1 MSSDVMVFIKIIGD
15 SSSQSS
21 NKFCPLNLNNHF
33 PDIRKELEDYNIIND
48 IISFSKKENDEF
60 AEVVREVEEKFQL
73 KEIIEIINKVNSKSY
88 YLYLMKNSSLSWNV
102 LNEKCK
108 LDYGRTMSI
117 KGIERANKRAF
128 IMKNCELIEIGAEG
142 YKKDRLGFESKEDW
156 MKKRNLFINVDG
168 INVRNFVEFG
178 LSIGSSQINN
188 YNEEIKS
195 TYRYTEIGKVSLK
208 LSKENLE
215 LTKDFKNDLMNA
227 ILSKDHENFKKITEE
242 YGQFIPTEVVLGG
255 RVYFKD
261 IGVSSE
267 SSVDKDKIIEGSVS
281 IGSSNAKIGSNSS
294 DSKKKSKLYSSDCI
308 RILGGNH
315 PDGEN
320 FDEKNW
326 IGSLKNFQNWDCIEF
341 KNPINIFQLLS
352 YDLRKKLFISIGKK
366 ILYTSTKDFDYDL
379 YEAGMYRIFEL
390 NDIPTY
396 ISRIIQNEDADCD
409 IFASVINTD
418 DSSNDFFNCQIF
430 RASESKK
437 PSVIIHG
444 IQKKFRKHKKYKLKI
459 NIIIIGYDIE
469 FFSNNSVE
477 LIKETYN
484 PQSNREFDS
493 ITLQLKHKLIERNI
507 PFFGIPILDNLNS
520 SSDSKNSFII
530 GHNFRIL
537 NNELKIDTFSYCTE
551 TNCYVNL
558 PNFTFCTLFILNS
571 PTFNSHELKS
581 FEFSLWKNPYIK
593 FEDSNPRYDVQ
604 ALFEKFLEEHHEI
617 FRWID
622 RCNST
627 WISSEICGIPYI
639 PIYPT
644 RIHIEFCDF
653 LWKKFPDERGINT
666 SVAMFIAAYDS
677 PTS

>member
-21 NKFCPLNLNNHF
+21 NKFCPLNLNNHLS
-33 PDIRKELEDYNIIND
+33 DIRKELEDYNIIND
-48 IISFSKKENDEF
+48 IISFSKKENDEY
-60 AEVVREVEEKFQL
+60 AEVVREVEEKCQL
-73 KEIIEIINKVNSKSY
+73 KEIIKIINKVNSKSY

-430 RASESKK
+430 RASESNEK
-437 PSVIIHG
+437 PSVIIH
-444 IQKKFRKHKKYKLKI
+444 
-459 NIIIIGYDIE
+459 GYDIE

-484 PQSNREFDS
+484 PKSNREFDS

-593 FEDSNPRYDVQ
+593 FEDSNPRYVSLYLSKRNDYNP
-604 ALFEKFLEEHHEI
+604 I
-617 FRWID
+617 FFSQK
-622 RCNST
+622 NQ
-627 WISSEICGIPYI
+627 
-639 PIYPT
+639 
-644 RIHIEFCDF
+644 HIELIYVDCKCNKTCTICKSKNLKISDKDNAICIVYS
-653 LWKKFPDERGINT
+653 LSNLL
-666 SVAMFIAAYDS
+666 Y
-677 PTS
+677 

>member
-1 MSSDVMVFIKIIGD
+1 MMSSDVMVFIKIIGE

-21 NKFCPLNLNNHF
+21 NKFCPLNLNNHLS
-33 PDIRKELEDYNIIND
+33 DIRKELKDYNIIND

-60 AEVVREVEEKFQL
+60 AEVVREVEEKCQL

-88 YLYLMKNSSLSWNV
+88 YLYLMKNSSLSWND

-142 YKKDRLGFESKEDW
+142 YKKDQLRFESKEDW
-156 MKKRNLFINVDG
+156 MKKENLFINVDG

-188 YNEEIKS
+188 YNEEINS

-208 LSKENLE
+208 FNKENLE
-215 LTKDFKNDLMNA
+215 LTKDFKNDVINA
-227 ILSKDHENFKKITEE
+227 IQSKDHEKFKKITEE

-261 IGVSSE
+261 IGMSS
-267 SSVDKDKIIEGSVS
+267 DKDKIIEGSVS

-315 PDGEN
+315 PNGEN

-341 KNPINIFQLLS
+341 KNPINIFQFLS
-352 YDLRKKLFISIGKK
+352 YDLRKELFVSIGKK

-396 ISRIIQNEDADCD
+396 ISRIIQNKDADCD
-409 IFASVINTD
+409 VFASVINTE
-418 DSSNDFFNCQIF
+418 DSRNVFFNCQIL
-430 RASESKK
+430 RADGSNEK
-437 PSVIIHG
+437 PSVMIHG
-444 IQKKFRKHKKYKLKI
+444 IQKEFRKCKYKLKI
-459 NIIIIGYDIE
+459 NIIIIGYDIY
-469 FFSNNSVE
+469 FLSNDSVE
-477 LIKETYN
+477 LIKEKYN
-484 PQSNREFDS
+484 SQSKREFDS
-493 ITLQLKHKLIERNI
+493 ITLQHKLIERNI
-507 PFFGIPILDNLNS
+507 PFFGIPILGNFNS

-530 GHNFRIL
+530 GHNFRKL

-571 PTFNSHELKS
+571 PTFNSHELIPFK
-581 FEFSLWKNPYIK
+581 FNWRKKPYIEFK
-593 FEDSNPRYDVQ
+593 DSNPRYLIV
-604 ALFEKFLEEHHEI
+604 
-617 FRWID
+617 
-622 RCNST
+622 
-627 WISSEICGIPYI
+627 
-639 PIYPT
+639 IYKDCFMYLNYRP
-644 RIHIEFCDF
+644 
-653 LWKKFPDERGINT
+653 
-666 SVAMFIAAYDS
+666 
-677 PTS
+677 